1 MTSFAVTWD
10 YRCPFARNAH
20 EHVVCGL
27 EGGAD
32 WDVRF
37 IPFSLG
43 QVHVEPG
50 GLDVWDAPH
59 TDSGLMALMTGTV
72 VRDRFP
78 DQFLA
83 VHKALFS
90 LRHDQGRSLRD
101 EALLAEVLTT
111 AGVDAES
118 VLAEVQSLSPLDTI
132 RREHEAAAKEHAV
145 WGVPTF
151 IAGGNAAFVRYMN
164 RPNGDRDLA
173 RRTIDHTVGLL
184 ADWPELN
191 EFKHTSIPN

>member
-20 EHVVCGL
+20 EHVVCAL

-32 WDVRF
+32 WEVRF

-78 DQFLA
+78 DRFLA
-83 VHKALFS
+83 VHKALFA

-101 EALLAEVLTT
+101 DALLAEVLTT

-151 IAGGNAAFVRYMN
+151 IADGNAAFVRYMN
-164 RPNGDRDLA
+164 RPNGDHDLA
-173 RRTIDHTVGLL
+173 RRTIDRTVGLL
-184 ADWPELN
+184 TEWPELN